1 MNNCILTV
9 GEKGFL
15 LSNILKNNIL
25 KNVISFNDFQG
36 DFSTVSELWFFGTPI
51 DSSNVERLCDY
62 STFFECLKV
71 CQKFNIK
78 MVYASSYAVL
88 YDDDLYAKVKSEHE
102 EYIRA
107 NLKNYLILRLPR
119 IYDKTRNAG
128 LMKLL
133 KENKVPEKDMS
144 KEVTY
149 CTLNMFLDFIENV
162 KSSKGIVNYPI
173 SKETVMIESIQQIKN
188 RFC

>member
-1 MNNCILTV
+1 MTSILTV

-25 KNVISFNDFQG
+25 ENTIPFKDFQD

-51 DSSNVERLCDY
+51 DASNVERLCDY

-71 CQKFNIK
+71 CQKYGIK
-78 MVYASSYAVL
+78 MIYASSYAVM
-88 YDDDLYAKVKSEHE
+88 YDDNLYAKVKSEHE

-133 KENKVPEKDMS
+133 RENKVPSKDMS
-144 KEVTY
+144 REVTY

-173 SKETVMIESIQQIKN
+173 SKETVLIDSIQQIKN
-188 RFC
+188 KFC

>member
-1 MNNCILTV
+1 MTSILTV

-25 KNVISFNDFQG
+25 ENTIPFKVFQG

-51 DSSNVERLCDY
+51 DASNVERLCDY
-62 STFFECLKV
+62 STFFECLKI
-71 CQKFNIK
+71 CQKYSIK
-78 MVYASSYAVL
+78 MIYASSYAVM
-88 YDDDLYAKVKSEHE
+88 YDDNLYAKVKSEHE
-102 EYIRA
+102 EYIRV

-133 KENKVPEKDMS
+133 RENKVPKKDMQ

-162 KSSKGIVNYPI
+162 KSSKGVVNYPI
-173 SKETVMIESIQQIKN
+173 SKETVLIESIQQIKN
-188 RFC
+188 KFC